1 MTEWH
6 GYSHAAAPSHADAA
20 PSLAARLGVVANWA
34 AAFMS
39 VALLA
44 GVGTWSYR
52 LMVRDISGVPVVRA
66 LEGPMRISPED
77 PGGRQAAYQG
87 LAVNAV
93 AAGDSP
99 APVVDAVA
107 LAPAPVDLFDEDRP
121 VSAAIAARAPETTP
135 AAPAQI
141 GAQIGALSDGGSGM
155 PGLGASGIAAVAANA
170 PATSEA
176 EPIERTAIPAD
187 DILPTNV
194 AGVARSPFPSPRPD
208 APKQFAMAR
217 GQAQTTSDAEAADA
231 EAEALLELLLARM
244 APGGATEIDPE
255 TLPVGTRLV
264 QLGAFP
270 DAVGAR
276 EAWDELATQFSAAF
290 DGRARVIEPAVSA
303 GRTLY
308 RLRAHGFADEPEAR
322 RFCALLVAEG
332 ADCVPVL
339 IR

>member
-6 GYSHAAAPSHADAA
+6 GYPHATAPSHEDAT

-121 VSAAIAARAPETTP
+121 VSAATAARAPQTAP
-135 AAPAQI
+135 AAAAQVD
-141 GAQIGALSDGGSGM
+141 AVRESGSGI

-170 PATSEA
+170 PAMSEA
-176 EPIERTAIPAD
+176 GPVERTAIPGE
-187 DILPTNV
+187 DILPTDI

-270 DAVGAR
+270 DEVGAR

>member
-1 MTEWH
+1 MTGTTRRAEEASMTEWH
-6 GYSHAAAPSHADAA
+6 GYPHAAAPSHDDAA

-34 AAFMS
+34 GALLS

-44 GVGTWSYR
+44 GVATWSYR

-66 LEGPMRISPED
+66 LDGPMRISPED

-93 AAGDSP
+93 AAGDTP
-99 APVVDAVA
+99 PPVVDAVA
-107 LAPAPVDLFDEDRP
+107 LAPSPVDLAEEDRP
-121 VSAAIAARAPETTP
+121 AARVAAPSPAFQTDTTAAGVNALGVTEIAATAARAP
-135 AAPAQI
+135 
-141 GAQIGALSDGGSGM
+141 D
-155 PGLGASGIAAVAANA
+155 
-170 PATSEA
+170 PATAVDAAREG
-176 EPIERTAIPAD
+176 EPVEVDVLPAD
-187 DILPTNV
+187 V
-194 AGVARSPFPSPRPD
+194 AGIARSPFPSPRPD
-208 APKQFAMAR
+208 GPTRFAMAR
-217 GQAQTTSDAEAADA
+217 GQSQSVSDADAADA
-231 EAEALLELLLARM
+231 EAEAILELLLARL
-244 APGGATEIDPE
+244 APGAHTEIDPE

-276 EAWDELATQFSAAF
+276 EAWDELATRFSAAF

>member
-6 GYSHAAAPSHADAA
+6 GYPHAAAQAHHDAS
-20 PSLAARLGVVANWA
+20 PSLGARLAVVANWTGA
-34 AAFMS
+34 LIS

-44 GVGTWSYR
+44 GVGVWSYR

-66 LEGPMRISPED
+66 LDGPMRISPED

-93 AAGDSP
+93 AAGETPPP
-99 APVVDAVA
+99 AADAVA
-107 LAPAPVDLFDEDRP
+107 LAPEPVALAPEDRP
-121 VSAAIAARAPETTP
+121 PPAPSIETPRPVPELAATAERAEAQDAPPIDDGTDTALVEIVAMSA
-135 AAPAQI
+135 
-141 GAQIGALSDGGSGM
+141 DV
-155 PGLGASGIAAVAANA
+155 PGI
-170 PATSEA
+170 
-176 EPIERTAIPAD
+176 
-187 DILPTNV
+187 
-194 AGVARSPFPSPRPD
+194 ARSPFPLSRPTAPPR
-208 APKQFAMAR
+208 FAMAR
-217 GQAQTTSDAEAADA
+217 GQPQPVSDAEADDA
-231 EAEALLELLLARM
+231 EAEALLELLLARL
-244 APGGATEIDPE
+244 APGTQTEIDPE

-270 DAVGAR
+270 DEVGAR
-276 EAWDELATQFSAAF
+276 DAWEALSTQFAAAF

-303 GRTLY
+303 GRTIY

-332 ADCVPVL
+332 ADCIPVL